1 MIEKDVLEKI
11 EKQLNKETVQSLFEA
26 FLIFNKESIEHKRE
40 VKSWYFS
47 NGSEFG
53 LIVKY
58 LVYQD
63 KQIFTSFVRLN
74 PDKIENELLKIRIR
88 KIQNE

>member
-11 EKQLNKETVQSLFEA
+11 AKQLNKETVQSLFEA

-58 LVYQD
+58 LYQD
-63 KQIFTSFVRLN
+63 DQIFTSFVRLN
-74 PDKIENELLKIRIR
+74 PDKIESELLKIRIR